1 MEKEFVTYEIALKL
15 KELGFDEPCCALFR
29 HERLFPIL
37 GFEIINSI
45 KQSVIAAPL
54 WQQVIS
60 WLKNECKLEIE
71 VFKWVAKCYH
81 NEELATPH
89 YLFDID
95 KAFEY
100 TNDWIYQSINDDL
113 KYHTYE
119 EAREQAIL
127 KAIELIKNK

>member
-1 MEKEFVTYEIALKL
+1 MEKQFVTYEIALKL
-15 KELGFDEPCCALFR
+15 KELGFDEKCFGLFKNEKFYR
-29 HERLFPIL
+29 D
-37 GFEIINSI
+37 FEVFQWQNFSDCI
-45 KQSVIAAPL
+45 KAPL

-95 KAFEY
+95 KAFEH

>member
-54 WQQVIS
+54 WQQAIEFLS
-60 WLKNECKLEIE
+60 EQYNILIYIDFTPKESYFYRETKLGYSLYHIDSEAENENK
-71 VFKWVAKCYH
+71 
-81 NEELATPH
+81 
-89 YLFDID
+89 
-95 KAFEY
+95 
-100 TNDWIYQSINDDL
+100 INF
-113 KYHTYE
+113 Y

-127 KAIELIKNK
+127 KALELILNKTHNE